1 MLLHAHRFDFSP
13 VRTIARLTVTYD
25 GALAYGAHGWSA
37 DAPRGP
43 LPVCHVIED
52 RDRGL
57 HRGMSLAQIKALKV
71 PGTTCIPA
79 TEAARP
85 YPVEWT
91 GSPKFGR
98 FMPLIDAV
106 PGFRGIRIHRGKDA
120 AWSEGCPIVGLADN
134 EAELLRTG
142 RLDLAR
148 SVAMATWLD
157 ARIRECRERQ
167 EDVRWQITREPA
179 AWAAFSSPV
188 DAG

>member
-13 VRTIARLTVTYD
+13 VRTISRLTVTYD